1 MSPSKWPNPPS
12 PVPLFLLT
20 HDTILLSTQQKQD
33 MVGKLAWDVGSCVSS
48 VMYCVVFPI
57 LYCLVFED
65 SIFTCTRFWMEQ
77 FKFCSFESPNFFVTR
92 HSVYNITHFSF
103 SSDLFCCSALAIP
116 MAPISVRS
124 LPLRLQWGT
133 YIHKHIWVTVTF
145 NQCFC
150 CYGMI
155 TSHHQMS
162 QWYLEHQLVFHTST
176 TKNFI
181 HRIPIKCFSQIFP
194 ASSFW
199 LLAVCKNAGR
209 KLGSS

>member
-1 MSPSKWPNPPS
+1 
-12 PVPLFLLT
+12 
-20 HDTILLSTQQKQD
+20 
-33 MVGKLAWDVGSCVSS
+33 
-48 VMYCVVFPI
+48 MYCVVFPI
-57 LYCLVFED
+57 LYSLVFED
-65 SIFTCTRFWMEQ
+65 SIFTCARSCVEQ
-77 FKFCSFESPNFFVTR
+77 FKLKVFNPKISLPQR

-103 SSDLFCCSALAIP
+103 SSDLFCCSALAIL

-133 YIHKHIWVTVTF
+133 YIHKHTWVSRIKQI
-145 NQCFC
+145 QCFF

-155 TSHHQMS
+155 TYHHQMS
-162 QWYLEHQLVFHTST
+162 QWYLYEHQLAFHTST

-181 HRIPIKCFSQIFP
+181 HQIPIKCFSQIFP

-199 LLAVCKNAGR
+199 LLAVCTNAER